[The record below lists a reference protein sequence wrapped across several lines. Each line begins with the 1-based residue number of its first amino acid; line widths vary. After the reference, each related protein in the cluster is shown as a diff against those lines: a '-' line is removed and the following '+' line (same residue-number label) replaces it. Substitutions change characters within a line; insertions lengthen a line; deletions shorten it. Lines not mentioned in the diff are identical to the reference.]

1 LGAWALLVQDLL
13 KLMLLVPQLLATQVV
28 LYSYNF
34 MVWLA
39 LLGGF

>member
-1 LGAWALLVQDLL
+1 
-13 KLMLLVPQLLATQVV
+13 MLLVPQLLATQVV